1 MSASRE
7 KKQRQGSGPSDR
19 ELHTQ
24 QQTAEYK
31 RKARTYTIIGVVVVI
46 LVAALLIWNSGI
58 FQRNQTAA
66 TVGSTNYTVNDLNY
80 YYQSARYSE
89 NYIYYAYGMTSYIPD
104 DDDVRDEESG
114 QTYREYYL
122 EVALDDLTNAT
133 ALYDA
138 AIANG
143 YSDQDV
149 ADDVK
154 DTIAST
160 KSAASSNGYSYSAYL
175 KAMYGRYM
183 TASAY
188 KSIITKVAVINAY
201 YSDYSDSLTYT
212 DEELETYYSDNRDDL
227 DTYEYSY
234 LYFAAE
240 DIVTTDDDGN
250 DLELTDEETAALE
263 EEALADAEDKANHAL
278 DQINDGSSIADVA
291 DEYELSSTSY
301 GDHVTT
307 VGSSVSSVYSDEL
320 FSYADGESGIMEYGD
335 SGYYVLVLHERTLI
349 EEATAD
355 VRHILISAETT
366 TDDDGNTVAPTDEAW
381 AEAKATAEDILA
393 QYQSGEQ
400 TEDAFAALAN
410 EYSTDSGSN
419 TNGGLYEGNSNGAFV
434 TEFNDWVFDSSRQP
448 GDVGMVQHIGSADD
462 SNPYYGYHIIY
473 YVGENDPVWKQ
484 TAASALR
491 SDDLSAWQED
501 LASNYTSSLTSAAEY
516 VAQ

>member
-7 KKQRQGSGPSDR
+7 RKQRQGSGPSAR
-19 ELHTQ
+19 EAYLQ
-24 QQTAEYK
+24 QQSATYR
-31 RKARTYTIIGVVVVI
+31 RKVMTYTIIGVVVVV

-66 TVGSTNYTVNDLNY
+66 TVGSTKYTVNDLNY

-89 NYIYYAYGMTSYIPD
+89 NYIYYAYSMTSYIPD
-104 DDDVRDEESG
+104 DDDVKDEETG

-122 EVALDDLTNAT
+122 ETALDDLTSMT
-133 ALYDA
+133 ALYDE

-143 YSDQDV
+143 YSEKDV

-160 KSAASSNGYSYSAYL
+160 KSTASSSGYSYSAYL
-175 KAMYGRYM
+175 KAVYGRYM

-188 KSIITKVAVINAY
+188 KSILTKTAIVNAY
-201 YSDYSDSLTYT
+201 YNDYSDSLTYT
-212 DEELETYYSDNRDDL
+212 DEELDTYYSENKDSL

-234 LYFAAE
+234 LYFTTD
-240 DIVTTDDDGN
+240 DIVTTDNDGN
-250 DLELTDEETAALE
+250 DLGLSDEETAALE
-263 EEALADAEDKANHAL
+263 EEALAAAKEKADQAL
-278 DQINDGSSIADVA
+278 DQLNDGSTATEIAD
-291 DEYELSSTSY
+291 EFELSYYADHTTSL
-301 GDHVTT
+301 
-307 VGSSVSSVYSDEL
+307 GSSISSLYSEEL
-320 FSYADGESGIMEYGD
+320 FSYSAGDTGIVENSD
-335 SGYYVLVLHERTLI
+335 SGYYVIMLHSRTLV
-349 EEATAD
+349 EDPTVD

-381 AEAKATAEDILA
+381 AEAETTANDILA
-393 QYQSGEQ
+393 EYQSGEQ

-419 TNGGLYEGNSNGAFV
+419 TNGGLYEGNSDGAFV

-448 GDVGMVQHIGSADD
+448 GDVGMVQHIGDADD
-462 SNPYYGYHIIY
+462 SNLYYGYHIIY

>member
-7 KKQRQGSGPSDR
+7 KKQRQGSGPSYRD
-19 ELHTQ
+19 LQSQ
-24 QQTAEYK
+24 QKNADYK
-31 RKARTYTIIGVVVVI
+31 RKALTYTIIGVVVVI

-104 DDDVRDEESG
+104 DDEVRDEDSG

-122 EVALDDLTNAT
+122 EVALENLTSDT

-138 AIANG
+138 AIEAG
-143 YSDQDV
+143 YSAKDV
-149 ADDVK
+149 SDDVK
-154 DTIAST
+154 DTISSVKSTAST
-160 KSAASSNGYSYSAYL
+160 NGYSYSAYL
-175 KAMYGRYM
+175 KALYGRYM

-188 KSIITKVAVINAY
+188 KSVITRAAVISAY
-201 YSDYSDSLTYT
+201 YNDHSDSLTYT
-212 DEELETYYSDNRDDL
+212 DEELDSYYSENKDDL

-234 LYFAAE
+234 LYFTPD

-250 DLELTDEETAALE
+250 DLELTDEETAELEAEALE
-263 EEALADAEDKANHAL
+263 AAKNKADHAL
-278 DQINDGSSIADVA
+278 DQLNDGSTATEIA
-291 DEYELSSTSY
+291 DEYEITAY
-301 GDHVTT
+301 GDHVSA
-307 VGSSVSSVYSDEL
+307 VGSSVSSLYSDEL
-320 FSYADGESGIMEYGD
+320 FGYSDGESGIVENGE
-335 SGYYVLVLHERTLI
+335 SGYYVIMLHERTLV

-366 TDDDGNTVAPTDEAW
+366 TDEDGNTVAPTDEAW

-393 QYQSGEQ
+393 EYQSGEQ

-448 GDVGMVQHIGSADD
+448 GDVGMVQHIGSDDD
-462 SNPYYGYHIIY
+462 SNLYYGYHIIY

-491 SDDLSAWQED
+491 SDDLTAWEDD
-501 LASNYTSSLTSAAEY
+501 LASNYTSSLTSAVKY